1 MHINRLSKA
10 DQLNGTYRN
19 KRALLIGNGI
29 NQLDTLQSFSWGQLL
44 TELKDKFSIDVD
56 LDNVFKP
63 FPLAFDEML
72 HRKSGV
78 NNFKDKLEIL
88 KKNIRESVDSQLE
101 DKRGYN
107 EYHQKIMNL
116 NYDDILT
123 TNYDYSLQK
132 SIESNFLKKKREL
145 ARNRR
150 EIKYSFKRSYGLPG
164 RRTVVWHIHGELMD
178 TRTYRR
184 VSGNYPE
191 KSILIG
197 YQHYSEYLQKIQ
209 ENISGES
216 GVQKIENQSLRVR
229 LRNEEQ
235 SPFWMDI
242 FFTHNLDI
250 VGQGFDFSEN
260 HLWWL
265 INHRANLKRNDGTR
279 GGRSINV
286 NNRIRFFYPVIK
298 ELDKNNISEP
308 KAFEMIIE
316 IKNRL
321 AKSKAISE
329 LLKAF
334 HVTTISIECDSFKD
348 FYDKLIVYHLSN

>member
-1 MHINRLSKA
+1 MNKNRLSEA

-29 NQLDTLQSFSWGQLL
+29 NQLDTSQSFSWGQLL
-44 TELKDKFSIDVD
+44 TELKEKFSIDVD

-78 NNFKDKLEIL
+78 NDFKENIETL

-107 EYHQKIMNL
+107 KYHQKIMKL
-116 NYDDILT
+116 DYDDILT

-132 SIESNFLKKKREL
+132 SIEPDFLKKKREF
-145 ARNRR
+145 ARDRR
-150 EIKYSFKRSYGLPG
+150 EIKYSFKRSYSLP
-164 RRTVVWHIHGELMD
+164 RRETVVWHIHGELMD
-178 TRTYRR
+178 TRAYRR

-197 YQHYSEYLQKIQ
+197 YQHYSDYLQKIQ

-216 GVQKIENQSLRVR
+216 GIQKIENQSLRVR

-250 VGQGFDFSEN
+250 VGQSFDFSEN

-265 INHRANLKRNDGTR
+265 INHRASLIRDFN
-279 GGRSINV
+279 GRDSIKV
-286 NNRIRFFYPVIK
+286 NNIIRFYYPKIDSLNK
-298 ELDKNNISEP
+298 FDLEDLKNMDK
-308 KAFEMIIE
+308 IIRK
-316 IKNRL
+316 KNDVD
-321 AKSKAISE
+321 KSKAISE
-329 LLKAF
+329 LLRAF
-334 HVTTISIECDSFKD
+334 MVEPVAIRCKSFTD
-348 FYDKLIVYHLSN
+348 FYDKLTTNFLHHK